1 MSRVPQK
8 RSRTR
13 PTVTPRLD
21 PAAQAVETLRQFVI
35 RAIHIET
42 HSLVA
47 DRERLAR
54 DAEGTTRIRVELDG
68 TTHIEREFPDDERM
82 ESLASRVRPL
92 TLSEEPIH
100 YNKVM
105 KAIGVILH
113 SDGRPRSD
121 ELYQRVA
128 DLRRL
133 WRRYGLDKDSEVGYW
148 HSAASADGSEPTVE
162 VTDVQLAACW
172 FYSDVAHANPD
183 GWKAEALTFSRSH
196 RFEAG
201 VSRFSMLALAA
212 LQTLD
217 FMRELR
223 DEGLVEIP
231 PAAFEQDLA
240 TSHDIPE
247 KTLLMW
253 APPGTP
259 PPGPAGTPAGQE
271 WTRMNVVEAAR
282 LASGNRVDIVLTK
295 DDEEVLRRPGAIVEK
310 SHPDD
315 HTYGMQVLVDDA
327 VIFTLTANT
336 KDPAAGVM
344 RSDNVWKTNRALSDG
359 VRLLNVL
366 HASDTIR
373 IVWNDRDLFRFAV
386 EASGQT
392 PYGHVTA
399 DYADDVSAIEVIAV
413 TALPLIDKVP
423 TSSRRTEVH
432 VARLAMEGHL
442 VDGVRGPVTVTVPA
456 GGPPQAIDLQV
467 RPLDVGGVEIPLGPL
482 VMWHPH
488 AEAEALGEPGEYKV
502 SVPPGEAFRVWNPNA
517 RNMLPDSDF
526 TPTATLASH
535 SS

>member
-1 MSRVPQK
+1 MSRVSQK

-13 PTVTPRLD
+13 PTVTPPVD
-21 PAAQAVETLRQFVI
+21 ATAQAVETLRQFVI
-35 RAIHIET
+35 RAVHIET

-68 TTHIEREFPDDERM
+68 TTYIEREFPDDERM

-105 KAIGVILH
+105 KAIGLILH
-113 SDGRPRSD
+113 SEGRPRSD
-121 ELYQRVA
+121 EFYRRLA
-128 DLRRL
+128 ALRQL

-148 HSAASADGSEPTVE
+148 RSVAPADGSEPAVE

-183 GWKAEALTFSRSH
+183 AWKAEALTFSRSH

-217 FMRELR
+217 FVRDLR
-223 DEGLVEIP
+223 DEGLVTIP
-231 PAAFEQDLA
+231 QAAFETDLA
-240 TSHDIPE
+240 TSHDTPE
-247 KTLLMW
+247 KTMLMM

-259 PPGPAGTPAGQE
+259 PPGPAGTIAGRE
-271 WTRMNVVEAAR
+271 WTRINVVEAAR

-295 DDEEVLRRPGAIVEK
+295 DDEEVIRRPGAIVDR
-310 SHPDD
+310 SHPEE
-315 HTYGMQVLVDDA
+315 HTYKMHVLVDDA
-327 VIFTLTANT
+327 VILDVTANT
-336 KDPAAGVM
+336 KDAAAGGM
-344 RSDNVWKTNRALSDG
+344 RSDTVWKTNRALSDG
-359 VRLLNVL
+359 VRLLNAL

-373 IVWNDRDLFRFAV
+373 IVWNERDLFRFAV
-386 EASGQT
+386 EATGQT
-392 PYGHVTA
+392 PYGYVTA
-399 DYADDVSAIEVIAV
+399 DYADDVSAIEVMAA
-413 TALPLIDKVP
+413 TTLPLIDKVP

-442 VDGVRGPVTVTVPA
+442 VDGVRGPVTVTVPD

-467 RPLDVGGVEIPLGPL
+467 RPLEVGGVEIPLGPL

-488 AEAEALGEPGEYKV
+488 AEAEALAERGEYKV
-502 SVPPGEAFRVWNPNA
+502 SIPSGEAFRVWNPNA

-526 TPTATLASH
+526 TPTATLAH

>member
-8 RSRTR
+8 RSTTR
-13 PTVTPRLD
+13 PTVTPPLD
-21 PAAQAVETLRQFVI
+21 PAGQAAETLRQFVV

-54 DAEGTTRIRVELDG
+54 DAQGTMRIRVELDG
-68 TTHIEREFPDDERM
+68 RTHIEREFPDDERM

-105 KAIGVILH
+105 KAIGLILH
-113 SDGRPRSD
+113 SNGSPGSD
-121 ELYQRVA
+121 DLHQRVA
-128 DLRRL
+128 ELRQL

-148 HSAASADGSEPTVE
+148 HSVAPGDGSAPAVE

-183 GWKAEALTFSRSH
+183 AWKAEALAFSRAH

-201 VSRFSMLALAA
+201 VSRFSMLAVAA
-212 LQTLD
+212 LKTLD
-217 FMRELR
+217 FVRDLR
-223 DEGLVEIP
+223 DEGLLEIP
-231 PAAFEQDLA
+231 EEAFERDLA
-240 TSHDIPE
+240 TSRDVPE
-247 KTLLMW
+247 KTVFML

-259 PPGPAGTPAGQE
+259 PPGPAGTPAGQG

-282 LASGNRVDIVLTK
+282 LVSGNRVDIVLTK
-295 DDEEVLRRPGAIVEK
+295 DEEEVLRRPGAIFERG
-310 SHPDD
+310 HPEPD
-315 HTYGMQVLVDDA
+315 TYTMQVLIDEA
-327 VIFTLTANT
+327 IIFDLIANT
-336 KDPAAGVM
+336 KDPSAGAM
-344 RSDNVWKTNRALSDG
+344 RSDTVWRTNRAFSDG

-366 HASDTIR
+366 HSSDTVR
-373 IVWNDRDLFRFAV
+373 IVWNDRELFRFAV
-386 EASGQT
+386 EATDQA
-392 PYGHVTA
+392 PYGYVTA
-399 DYADDVSAIEVIAV
+399 AYADDVAAIEVVANA
-413 TALPLIDKVP
+413 TLPLIDKVP
-423 TSSRRTEVH
+423 DSNRRTEVH

-442 VDGVRGPVTVTVPA
+442 VDGLRGPVTVTVPT
-456 GGPPQAIDLQV
+456 GQPPQAIDLGV

-488 AEAEALGEPGEYKV
+488 AETEALGEMGKYRV
-502 SVPPGEAFRVWNPNA
+502 SVPSGEAFRVWNPNA

-526 TPTATLASH
+526 TPTATLASQ
-535 SS
+535 SR